1 VTKPSECVMNP
12 FIPMSIA
19 DERYKLKNATAVKA
33 RV

>member
-1 VTKPSECVMNP
+1 MTRPSEYEMNP
-12 FIPMSIA
+12 FIPVSIA

>member
-1 VTKPSECVMNP
+1 MARPSEYEMNP

-19 DERYKLKNATAVKA
+19 DERYKFKNAMAVKA